1 MYTVIL
7 IVQLFL
13 PPNLDKSI
21 SYNEPMA
28 SIAECNAAVR
38 EMTYRSPKEL
48 KEGGIFMVGCRV
60 EVAKSENP

>member
-1 MYTVIL
+1 MMSVIL

-21 SYNEPMA
+21 TYNEPMT

-38 EMTYRSPKEL
+38 EMTYRSPAEL
-48 KEGGIFMVGCRV
+48 KEGGTFLAGCRI
-60 EVAKSENP
+60 EVPKSENP